1 MALSQREKIL
11 AGASAA
17 VVFACL
23 NWFAIGPALESW
35 RETQDKL
42 SQTRMKI
49 KSYRSTMEMEAQW
62 QAQLH
67 EMRARLQRSDPG
79 QGGADVIT
87 RIEGVGSQLG
97 FAFNQRTPSAPVDRD
112 RYTEKS
118 ATFTFQGQW
127 PGVIKFLFAL
137 TRQPEIYR
145 VTSLRLRAET
155 KDPTQLAGDMT
166 VITYYLTGS
175 ESGAARK
182 KPVDTPAPERQDKP

>member
-17 VVFACL
+17 VVFVCL
-23 NWFAIGPALESW
+23 NWFAIGPVLDTW

-42 SQTRMKI
+42 SQTKLKI
-49 KSYRSTMEMEAQW
+49 KGCQTTLAMEPQW
-62 QAQLH
+62 KAQLG
-67 EMRARLQRSDPG
+67 ELRTRLQRSDPG
-79 QGGADVIT
+79 QSGADIIT

-97 FAFNQRTPSAPVDRD
+97 FNFNQRAPAAPVDRD

-127 PGVIKFLFAL
+127 PGLVRFLFAL
-137 TRQPEIYR
+137 TKQPEIYR
-145 VTSLRLRAET
+145 VTSLRLRAEV
-155 KDPTQLAGDMT
+155 KDPTQLAGDMNI
-166 VITYYLTGS
+166 VTYYLAVN